1 MLDGRIMGLDVGDK
15 TIGVAVS
22 DLMGLTAQ
30 GVKTIKRVGKKKD
43 IEALKEIIK
52 ERQVNKIVS
61 GLPKNMNNTYGEAT
75 QRTMEFKTLL
85 EKNIT
90 TKIVLQDE
98 RLTTVQAD
106 NYMIEA
112 GMSRKKRK
120 KKIDSLAANI
130 ILQTYLDSIRGGNYG
145 K

>member
-1 MLDGRIMGLDVGDK
+1 MRFLGLDLGTRTLGISISDKMGIVASTYK
-15 TIGVAVS
+15 TIRFEDS
-22 DLMGLTAQ
+22 NYTSLIPEL
-30 GVKTIKRVGKKKD
+30 I
-43 IEALKEIIK
+43 EIITK
-52 ERQVNKIVS
+52 EQIECVVL

-85 EKNIT
+85 EKNTT

>member
-1 MLDGRIMGLDVGDK
+1 MRVMGLDVGSK
-15 TIGVAVS
+15 TVGVAIS
-22 DLMGLTAQ
+22 DPLGFTAQ
-30 GVKTIKRVGKKKD
+30 GV
-43 IEALKEIIK
+43 EIIK
-52 ERQVNKIVS
+52 IDEEAEEFGFDRLGELVKEYKVEKFVV

>member
-90 TKIVLQDE
+90 TKIILQDE

-130 ILQTYLDSIRGGNYG
+130 ILQTYLDSTRGGNYG